1 VQNVGLR
8 RGVGVSPLVAL
19 ALCTAVLGG
28 PDVNDASG
36 KIPITT
42 KSEEARQLYLK
53 GRDLADKLRFT
64 DGRRLYEEAVAKDP
78 DFARAHFDLANT
90 APTNKAFF
98 DALKK
103 AVALAPKASEGERL
117 MILGLEA
124 GVKGDVAGQK
134 TLYNK
139 LVQAFPKDERALMLM
154 GNFHFGQQD
163 FAAAVVEYNKAAG
176 ANSAFSQPYNQLGY
190 SYRFLGKFAEAER
203 AFKKYIELIPADPN
217 PYDSYAEL
225 LMKMGRFDESIESYK
240 KALSFDRNFIAS
252 YIGIGNDSL
261 FIGNGPA
268 ARKAYADL
276 TAVARNNGERRQ
288 AMFWSAL
295 SYVHEGATD
304 KALAEIDKMSAL
316 AKADGDMTALSGDA
330 NLAGNILLEAREA
343 DKALVKF
350 RETVDLIGKAD
361 VPAEVKEAALRTS
374 LYEEARVAL
383 AKHDVPG
390 ARMKAAE
397 YDKAVIAAKSTSFDV
412 RRGRELAGRIA
423 LEAKDHAAALSAL
436 AEASQQDPRVLY
448 LTALALQGKGDLAKA
463 KEVCARAANFN
474 ELNPNYTYVRGKAKA
489 LLTKL

>member
-1 VQNVGLR
+1 
-8 RGVGVSPLVAL
+8 
-19 ALCTAVLGG
+19 
-28 PDVNDASG
+28 
-36 KIPITT
+36 
-42 KSEEARQLYLK
+42 
-53 GRDLADKLRFT
+53 
-64 DGRRLYEEAVAKDP
+64 
-78 DFARAHFDLANT
+78 
-90 APTNKAFF
+90 
-98 DALKK
+98 
-103 AVALAPKASEGERL
+103 
-117 MILGLEA
+117 
-124 GVKGDVAGQK
+124 
-134 TLYNK
+134 
-139 LVQAFPKDERALMLM
+139 
-154 GNFHFGQQD
+154 
-163 FAAAVVEYNKAAG
+163 
-176 ANSAFSQPYNQLGY
+176 
-190 SYRFLGKFAEAER
+190 
-203 AFKKYIELIPADPN
+203 
-217 PYDSYAEL
+217 
-225 LMKMGRFDESIESYK
+225 MGRFDESIESYK